1 MTWDSFTYPFIPH
14 NPPSPQEHQLFVCG
28 RSKDL
33 IIIHG
38 KNHYPQDIEY
48 SCHAVKE
55 VKQGSVAAFD
65 VRVCWACE
73 RQVKTKTE
81 EELVVVLELKEG
93 KRSDDEYARITH
105 ELTRVISAD
114 NGLIPAVVVIVAPK
128 TIPKTTSGKIS
139 RSRVRAEYAK
149 GQLSVVYEA
158 RNAVGDEAVKA
169 EAEQEEGVA
178 VGMNALEIEG
188 GEAGE
193 NKGPSAATDRPSQS
207 LQSPSQ
213 SPSQSLSQSLSQSP
227 SQSLSQSPSQ
237 SPEGAEME
245 TPEVL
250 LPSQMD
256 GLDTVGENRGG
267 EG

>member
-1 MTWDSFTYPFIPH
+1 M
-14 NPPSPQEHQLFVCG
+14 
-28 RSKDL
+28 
-33 IIIHG
+33 
-38 KNHYPQDIEY
+38 
-48 SCHAVKE
+48 KE

-93 KRSDDEYARITH
+93 KRRDDEYARITH

-188 GEAGE
+188 GEADE
-193 NKGPSAATDRPSQS
+193 NKAPSAAAARPSQAAQSASQSPSQSLQSASQSPSQSPSQSLQSASQSPSQSPSQSLQSPSQSLQSPSQS

-213 SPSQSLSQSLSQSP
+213 SPSQS
-227 SQSLSQSPSQ
+227 
-237 SPEGAEME
+237 PEGAEMD

>member
-188 GEAGE
+188 GEADE
-193 NKGPSAATDRPSQS
+193 NKGPSATTDRPSQAP
-207 LQSPSQ
+207 QSAQ
-213 SPSQSLSQSLSQSP
+213 SASQSLSQSLQSA
-227 SQSLSQSPSQ
+227 SQSLQSPSQ

>member
-1 MTWDSFTYPFIPH
+1 M
-14 NPPSPQEHQLFVCG
+14 
-28 RSKDL
+28 
-33 IIIHG
+33 
-38 KNHYPQDIEY
+38 
-48 SCHAVKE
+48 KE

-93 KRSDDEYARITH
+93 KRRDDEYARITH

-188 GEAGE
+188 GEADE
-193 NKGPSAATDRPSQS
+193 NKGPSAAAARPSQAAQSASQSPSQSLQSASQSLQSASQS

-213 SPSQSLSQSLSQSP
+213 SL
-227 SQSLSQSPSQ
+227 QSPSQ

>member
-1 MTWDSFTYPFIPH
+1 M
-14 NPPSPQEHQLFVCG
+14 
-28 RSKDL
+28 
-33 IIIHG
+33 
-38 KNHYPQDIEY
+38 
-48 SCHAVKE
+48 
-55 VKQGSVAAFD
+55 AAFD
-65 VRVCWACE
+65 VRACWACE

-93 KRSDDEYARITH
+93 KRRDDEYARITH

-188 GEAGE
+188 GEADE
-193 NKGPSAATDRPSQS
+193 NKGPSATTDRPSQAP
-207 LQSPSQ
+207 QSAQ
-213 SPSQSLSQSLSQSP
+213 SASQSLSQSP

>member
-1 MTWDSFTYPFIPH
+1 M
-14 NPPSPQEHQLFVCG
+14 
-28 RSKDL
+28 
-33 IIIHG
+33 
-38 KNHYPQDIEY
+38 
-48 SCHAVKE
+48 KE

-93 KRSDDEYARITH
+93 KRRDDEYARITH

-188 GEAGE
+188 GEADE
-193 NKGPSAATDRPSQS
+193 NKGPSAAAARPSQAAQS
-207 LQSPSQ
+207 ASQSPSQSASQSPSQSASQ
-213 SPSQSLSQSLSQSP
+213 SPSQSLQSASQSL
-227 SQSLSQSPSQ
+227 QSPSQ
-237 SPEGAEME
+237 SPEGAEMN

>member
-1 MTWDSFTYPFIPH
+1 M
-14 NPPSPQEHQLFVCG
+14 
-28 RSKDL
+28 
-33 IIIHG
+33 
-38 KNHYPQDIEY
+38 
-48 SCHAVKE
+48 KE

-93 KRSDDEYARITH
+93 KRRDDEYARITH

-188 GEAGE
+188 GEADE
-193 NKGPSAATDRPSQS
+193 NKGPSAAAARPSQAAQSASQSPSQS

-213 SPSQSLSQSLSQSP
+213 SLQSASQSLQSASQSLQSA
-227 SQSLSQSPSQ
+227 SQSLQSASQ
-237 SPEGAEME
+237 SPEGAEMD